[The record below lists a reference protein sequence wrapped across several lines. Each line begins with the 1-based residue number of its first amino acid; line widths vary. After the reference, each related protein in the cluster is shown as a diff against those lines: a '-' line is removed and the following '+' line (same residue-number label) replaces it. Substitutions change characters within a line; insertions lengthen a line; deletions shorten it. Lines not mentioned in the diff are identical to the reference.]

1 MASLWETNFFWLDVR
16 SSRYQQCATCGNGSR
31 WGSCVE
37 GEIFGHVRSLWL
49 ALLAIRNTAFY
60 WMLTTSEG

>member
-1 MASLWETNFFWLDVR
+1 MVR
-16 SSRYQQCATCGNGSR
+16 DGEA
-31 WGSCVE
+31 VLE